1 MTLVRVAP
9 PLAQDVDLS
18 KTYDAV
24 IVGSG
29 AAGGMAAHV
38 LTTRGLKVL
47 MLEAGKKLPIEQ
59 ELRSM
64 EWPYD
69 NAHRGKLPPDHH
81 ALTFNEYTIRKPP
94 YGPGFEKSKHL
105 HSYVGHNDYVK
116 NIVVDERENPYTGT
130 NFAWVRARCLGGKTN
145 IWGRLSLRFSEYEFK
160 AKSRD
165 GYGENWPVSYF
176 TRPEYMLIE
185 ELSET
190 IIPADSHSGGAK
202 AAK

>member
-9 PLAQDVDLS
+9 PLTQDVDLS

-64 EWPYD
+64 QWPYD
-69 NAHRGKLPPDHH
+69 HPRRGDAPPGYHS
-81 ALTFNEYTIRKPP
+81 LSFNEYTIRTPP
-94 YGPGFEKSKHL
+94 YAKNSTAKHVM
-105 HSYVGHNDYVK
+105 SYVGGWGGSHYGKK
-116 NIVVDERENPYTGT
+116 NLVADKDHPPTPTKKAR
-130 NFAWVRARCLGGKTN
+130 VRARA
-145 IWGRLSLRFSEYEFK
+145 RR
-160 AKSRD
+160 
-165 GYGENWPVSYF
+165 GE
-176 TRPEYMLIE
+176 T
-185 ELSET
+185 
-190 IIPADSHSGGAK
+190 
-202 AAK
+202 